1 MSEIQN
7 ILKKL
12 EGTLVHDILVEVEKD
27 YLRIAAQ
34 QKEWYDKTK
43 FLCPDGCGKC
53 CINFEPDLTEP
64 EVLYMAA
71 WLIENQSEKAESISN
86 GKFPFS
92 NGKTCPLYNA
102 EDKYHCSIYGGRA
115 FICRL
120 FGASSAYSKENKKVW
135 KPCKFYP
142 DEALALHNPPLK
154 HIQYT
159 YEETKF
165 LLGEIPPAMSD
176 LLQSS
181 NSYVSNSKDTIL
193 LRDILPETI
202 NKLYWIIA
210 MNGNDNPNGSPNAPV
225 AA

>member
-120 FGASSAYSKENKKVW
+120 FGASSAYSK
-135 KPCKFYP
+135 
-142 DEALALHNPPLK
+142 
-154 HIQYT
+154 
-159 YEETKF
+159 
-165 LLGEIPPAMSD
+165 
-176 LLQSS
+176 
-181 NSYVSNSKDTIL
+181 DTVL